1 MNEFQFIVKVK
12 KVSKSDGH
20 PWEDV
25 EKMVIIP
32 KKI

>member
-12 KVSKSDGH
+12 KVSKVMVIH
-20 PWEDV
+20 KKMI

-32 KKI
+32 KKN